1 MNINDKGRGKF
12 TQHHLLNLIKLVKT
26 AEEESLLFEEYY
38 NYLGHFTLFD
48 NKVVDKM
55 LQKSMSF

>member
-12 TQHHLLNLIKLVKT
+12 TQHHLLNLIKLVNT
-26 AEEESLLFEEYY
+26 AEEEPLLFEAYY

-48 NKVVDKM
+48 SRVVDKM
-55 LQKSMSF
+55 L